1 LLAGVIVFLA
11 VAGLLLSAFFGVSGR
26 ATL

>member
-11 VAGLLLSAFFGVSGR
+11 VAGIVAFGILGVSGR
-26 ATL
+26 APL